1 MYTDRYF
8 KAFNLFYIH
17 EPHVYDTSSVKCRLL
32 SVLQVNNATRF
43 GCYALESNEGNS
55 VS

>member
-1 MYTDRYF
+1 MSHMYV
-8 KAFNLFYIH
+8 I
-17 EPHVYDTSSVKCRLL
+17 DTSSVKCLLL

-43 GCYALESNEGNS
+43 GCYALESNEENS